1 MALEGVLPVAD
12 VIRTRSLRSSSVVVV
27 IKGGLLVSSDVF
39 NQIIGRLISNVR
51 ILLQEDGIL
60 ADFISNLV
68 LGILRV
74 LNTEGNISVKSTCGW
89 GFGVAVAM
97 VGGGWVMQR
106 GVSMMGWSMMNGVGV
121 GGKSNREGH
130 KNGSNLKNKFLCTKI
145 RRELMIE
152 FQLTILATILTNK

>member
-27 IKGGLLVSSDVF
+27 IKGGFLVSSDVF

-97 VGGGWVMQR
+97 VGGGGVMQR

-130 KNGSNLKNKFLCTKI
+130 KNGSNLKNMFLCTKI
-145 RRELMIE
+145 KQRIDD
-152 FQLTILATILTNK
+152 

>member
-27 IKGGLLVSSDVF
+27 IKGGFLVSSDVF

-68 LGILRV
+68 LRILRV
-74 LNTEGNISVKSTCGW
+74 LNTKGHISVKSTCWW
-89 GFGVAVAM
+89 GFGVAVTM
-97 VGGGWVMQR
+97 VGGWWVMQR
-106 GVSMMGWSMMNGVGV
+106 GVSMMGWSMMDGVGV
-121 GGKSNREGH
+121 CGKSNREGH
-130 KNGSNLKNKFLCTKI
+130 KNGSNLKL
-145 RRELMIE
+145 
-152 FQLTILATILTNK
+152 ILLLGF